1 MIVRFGIKY
10 LPTQLLLYVY
20 IYNVYIHICIY
31 MNHTY
36 LIFYHGAF
44 LQLNRLNNN
53 NKIKK
58 V

>member
-10 LPTQLLLYVY
+10 LPTQLILYVY
-20 IYNVYIHICIY
+20 IYNVYIYVSI